1 MSDSVN
7 AVWVGQS
14 YEDQRYERLIESLD
28 EYMCDDD
35 APDFIAEVQKGLAE
49 IKKHPLNQVKKIT
62 KLQEFFNSKPS
73 TTFIIE
79 E

>member
-1 MSDSVN
+1 VTTTHS
-7 AVWVGQS
+7 
-14 YEDQRYERLIESLD
+14 
-28 EYMCDDD
+28 
-35 APDFIAEVQKGLAE
+35 DFIAEVQKGLAE